1 MTHSIDECP
10 ASGCRCLVRGID
22 AGLIFEGSHYTC
34 TRGHTL
40 VARVIAGRA
49 YLVQDRRSLEDA
61 AKKIKAMPKKPA
73 KKARPSK

>member
-49 YLVQDRRSLEDA
+49 YLVQVR
-61 AKKIKAMPKKPA
+61 
-73 KKARPSK
+73 KAREQAERAERIARGGGE